1 MYRIGN
7 KILKRG
13 NDLYFAEN
21 PTVLEFT
28 VRGTSFPDRQAGGVA
43 VRFDSDTGNVINF
56 DFNDGTGTHRFL
68 PNLSGKNFFWQ
79 SPNIIHYFQDL
90 VDPLKIGTVDNTYP
104 QERKIRIW
112 FDFPSKVKSV
122 NIGGTTLRGDFPKN
136 IGNYNLDE
144 MRFSAVRMFD
154 SFPIRFRG
162 GKFKTVTLSNISTV
176 LPKLFSP
183 WIGGSE
189 ITNLTLNRTYDL
201 SDGSIAT
208 GVDSISNCKGLVN
221 LYLSD
226 LNMNTNLCFPSTLK
240 DIPTLR
246 DLRIGSNKYTT
257 FPKRVGE
264 CSQVTK
270 LIISAVD
277 GNGSAPEFNSWGD
290 GLGLMTSLE
299 ILHSINAPAMPTTMP
314 IGLAN
319 CVNLKEIKFHRSF
332 ITEIRIDDFVLNFY
346 NFITAEASLVSG
358 NTKFRNMNLD
368 IGSSI
373 GAFNSIRPTG
383 GATPTSVTSPP
394 TTAIQ
399 RVYNLCKLYG
409 HTFTVRNLANTG
421 TETITPTS

>member
-13 NDLYFAEN
+13 NALYFAEN

-28 VRGTSFPDRQAGGVA
+28 VRGTSFPDRQAAGVT
-43 VRFDSDTGNVINF
+43 VLFYSDTGNVINF

-68 PNLSGKNFFWQ
+68 PNSLGKSFYWPT
-79 SPNIIHYFQDL
+79 PNIIHYFQDL
-90 VDPLKIGTVDNTYP
+90 VDPLKIGTVDSAYP
-104 QERKIRIW
+104 QERKIKIW
-112 FDFPSKVKSV
+112 FDFPSKVKTV
-122 NIGGTTLRGDFPKN
+122 NIGKTILRGAFPKN

-144 MRFSAVRMFD
+144 MRFSGTRMFD

-162 GKFKTVTLSNISTV
+162 GKFKTVYLNEISAV

-189 ITNLTLNRTYDL
+189 ITYLTLTRTYDL

-240 DIPTLR
+240 DIATLR
-246 DLRIGSNKYTT
+246 DLRIGGNKYTV

-270 LIISAVD
+270 LVVSASD
-277 GNGSAPEFNSWGD
+277 GFGYAPEFNSWGD
-290 GLGLMTSLE
+290 GLGLMVSLE
-299 ILHSINAPAMPTTMP
+299 TLHSGSAFTMPTTMP
-314 IGLAN
+314 IGLEN
-319 CVNLKEIKFHRSF
+319 CVNLKEIRFYASF
-332 ITEIRIDDFVLNFY
+332 RTEIRVDAFVLNFY

-358 NTKFRNMNLD
+358 NTKFRNMNVD
-368 IGSSI
+368 IGASVTVNHS
-373 GAFNSIRPTG
+373 ARPTG
-383 GATPTSVTSPP
+383 GVTPTMVVNPP
-394 TTAIQ
+394 TTAIEQ
-399 RVYNLCKLYG
+399 VYNLCKLYG
-409 HTFTVRNLANTG
+409 HTFTVRNLENTG
-421 TETITPTS
+421 TEIITPTS

>member
-13 NDLYFAEN
+13 NALYFAEN

-28 VRGTSFPDRQAGGVA
+28 VRGTSFPDRQSGVS
-43 VRFDSDTGNVINF
+43 VQFNSDTGNVINF

-68 PNLSGKNFFWQ
+68 PNSAGKNFLWQ
-79 SPNIIHYFQDL
+79 NPDIIHYFQDL

-112 FDFPSKVKSV
+112 FDFPSKTKSV
-122 NIGGTTLRGDFPKN
+122 LIQNTTLRGDFPGN

-144 MRFSAVRMFD
+144 MRFSAVRMFEG
-154 SFPIRFRG
+154 FPIRFRG
-162 GKFKTVTLSNISTV
+162 GKFLYVYLNNISAV
-176 LPKLFSP
+176 LPKVFSP
-183 WIGGSE
+183 WIGSSE
-189 ITNLTLNRTYDL
+189 INYLTLQRTYDL

-221 LYLSD
+221 LYLSI

-246 DLRIGSNKYTT
+246 DLRIGGNKYTV

-270 LIISAVD
+270 LVISAAD
-277 GNGSAPEFNSWGD
+277 GYDYAPEFNSWGY

-299 ILHSINAPAMPTTMP
+299 TLHSGGAPAMPTTMP

-319 CVNLKEIKFHRSF
+319 CVNLKEMLFNASF
-332 ITEIRIDDFVLNFY
+332 ITEIRVDAFVFNFY
-346 NFITAEASLVSG
+346 NFITVEASLVSG
-358 NTKFRNMNLD
+358 NTKFRNMNIN
-368 IGSSI
+368 IGGSV
-373 GAFNSIRPTG
+373 GPFNSARPTG
-383 GATPTSVTSPP
+383 GATPTIVVNPP
-394 TTAIQ
+394 PTAIQ